1 METEMLR
8 LSMSPVL
15 RVLRAPLRLL
25 TSAPALLAS
34 ALLAMSLL
42 AAAPAGFAGE
52 HIIEIWNPPE
62 ARQPL
67 GHSPDARQGAHLIG
81 KTATPPH
88 HRKVLAHRALPA
100 SHQHQTAQQS
110 LQQGLPQGS
119 HQAANQA
126 PNPAPNQAANPA
138 ATQAPNQTTNESA
151 HHATTPAI
159 DASRL
164 KHNEVPPP
172 KHDISH
178 FEDIPRIV
186 TPEGNVLRVGTDGA
200 TAQVTR

>member
-1 METEMLR
+1 MADRPVSGMEIEMLR
-8 LSMSPVL
+8 LSL
-15 RVLRAPLRLL
+15 GRVLRALQVRQAPLRL
-25 TSAPALLAS
+25 P
-34 ALLAMSLL
+34 
-42 AAAPAGFAGE
+42 AAAPAQFSAVLLCAVLLSMSLLTAAPAAFAGQ
-52 HIIEIWNPPE
+52 HVIEIWNPPE
-62 ARQPL
+62 ARQF
-67 GHSPDARQGAHLIG
+67 DARQGAHLIG

-88 HRKVLAHRALPA
+88 HRKVLAHRGTPA
-100 SHQHQTAQQS
+100 QHSHQMV
-110 LQQGLPQGS
+110 QQGSPQVS
-119 HQAANQA
+119 HQAAN
-126 PNPAPNQAANPA
+126 PGAN
-138 ATQAPNQTTNESA
+138 EGA
-151 HHATTPAI
+151 HHAPVV

>member
-1 METEMLR
+1 
-8 LSMSPVL
+8 
-15 RVLRAPLRLL
+15 
-25 TSAPALLAS
+25 LLAT
-34 ALLAMSLL
+34 SLF
-42 AAAPAGFAGE
+42 AAAPAAFGGE
-52 HIIEIWNPPE
+52 RIIEIWNPPE
-62 ARQPL
+62 ARQPEARQPS
-67 GHSPDARQGAHLIG
+67 GHPLEARQGAHLIG

-88 HRKVLAHRALPA
+88 HRKVLAHRNAPA
-100 SHQHQTAQQS
+100 PHQHQTAQQS
-110 LQQGLPQGS
+110 LQQALPQGS
-119 HQAANQA
+119 HQAASQ
-126 PNPAPNQAANPA
+126 APNQAAND
-138 ATQAPNQTTNESA
+138 SA
-151 HHATTPAI
+151 HHATAPAI

>member
-1 METEMLR
+1 MKSEMLR
-8 LSMSPVL
+8 LSMSPVPGAL
-15 RVLRAPLRLL
+15 RVPLRLL
-25 TSAPALLAS
+25 ASVPALLAS
-34 ALLAMSLL
+34 ALLATSLF
-42 AAAPAGFAGE
+42 AAAPAAFGGE
-52 HIIEIWNPPE
+52 RIIEIWNPPE

-67 GHSPDARQGAHLIG
+67 GHAPEARQGAHLIG

-88 HRKVLAHRALPA
+88 HRKVLAHRNA
-100 SHQHQTAQQS
+100 SAPHQRQAAQQS
-110 LQQGLPQGS
+110 LQQGSMQGS
-119 HQAANQA
+119 HQAANA
-126 PNPAPNQAANPA
+126 APNQAA
-138 ATQAPNQTTNESA
+138 NESA
-151 HHATTPAI
+151 HHATAPAI